1 MTEFLLKLV
10 INIIISVI
18 IIRFIYYKSTKNSD
32 YVFTYFIIGLIV
44 FLLCYLLKS
53 IELQLGFALGLFAIF
68 GILRY
73 RTSTISIKEMTY
85 LFSIIGLSII
95 NSLTEWFYYKEL
107 LVSNIIVIAFIA
119 VLENIFINKKLKS
132 TTIIYANTNNLNLN
146 NEKELINSIEKEL
159 NINIQKIDVKKI
171 DYLNNTTDITIYY
184 SIT

>member
-1 MTEFLLKLV
+1 MNEFLLKLV

-32 YVFTYFIIGLIV
+32 YVFTYFVIGLIV

-73 RTSTISIKEMTY
+73 RTSAISIKEMTY

-107 LVSNIIVIAFIA
+107 LVSNIIVIVFIG
-119 VLENIFINKKLKS
+119 VLENIFTHKKLKS
-132 TTIIYANTNNLNLN
+132 TTITYPNSNQLNLKN
-146 NEKELINSIEKEL
+146 QRELIKSIENDL
-159 NINIQKIDVKKI
+159 NVTIQKIDVKKI
-171 DYLNNTTDITIYY
+171 DYLNNTTDITIHY
-184 SIT
+184 STA